1 MKDQIIA
8 KFKAKFPAVTLSNKR
23 LDEIADRLSKKV
35 TNEEEIDAKLDEMNE
50 LMPFADIQKSDDK
63 IRDLNGKLKA
73 TTTKDPTSQDQ
84 STSTTK
90 KEGENVDDNSGLGQL
105 AQELKLM
112 REELSNMKKKEL
124 QQTML
129 DRVMKHDKLKGIP
142 DSRKN
147 ILLKGRQLPE
157 NDEAFETFVDGFK
170 ADYDAFV
177 TEENNEGLINGHKPA
192 GGGSSGPKP
201 GISSD
206 MKEYLAA
213 KKTAEA
219 ASNKN

>member
-1 MKDQIIA
+1 MKDKIIA
-8 KFKAKFPAVTLSNKR
+8 RIKAKFPDVNLSAKR
-23 LDEIADRLSKKV
+23 LDAIADKLTPKV
-35 TNEEEIDAKLDEMNE
+35 TDENEIDQKLDDLNDV
-50 LMPFADIQKSDDK
+50 LAFADIAKADDK
-63 IRDLNGKLKA
+63 IRDLNSKLKNS
-73 TTTKDPTSQDQ
+73 TPKPEGSQDQ
-84 STSTTK
+84 PGSTTK

-129 DRVMKHDKLKGIP
+129 QKIGAHEKLKAIP
-142 DSRKN
+142 ESRRN
-147 ILLKGRQLPE
+147 ILLKGRALPE
-157 NDEAFETFVDGFK
+157 KDEDLETFVDGFK

-192 GGGSSGPKP
+192 GGGPSGPKP

>member
-1 MKDQIIA
+1 MKDQIVA

-50 LMPFADIQKSDDK
+50 LLPFADIQKSDDK

-73 TTTKDPTSQDQ
+73 TTKDTTSQDQ
-84 STSTTK
+84 STSTTTQDK
-90 KEGENVDDNSGLGQL
+90 ADDTPAWAKALVDSNKQL
-105 AQELKLM
+105 ADKLAVM
-112 REELSNMKKKEL
+112 EKEKL

-129 DRVMKHDKLKGIP
+129 QKIGAHEKLKAIP
-142 DSRKN
+142 ESRRN
-147 ILLKGRQLPE
+147 ILLKGRALPE
-157 NDEAFETFVDGFK
+157 KDEDLETFVDGFK

>member
-1 MKDQIIA
+1 MKDQIVA

-50 LMPFADIQKSDDK
+50 LLPFADIQKSDDK
-63 IRDLNGKLKA
+63 IRDLNGKLKTA
-73 TTTKDPTSQDQ
+73 TQPATTSQDQ
-84 STSTTK
+84 STSTTTQD
-90 KEGENVDDNSGLGQL
+90 NADDTPAWAKALVESNQQL
-105 AQELKLM
+105 AQKLAVM
-112 REELSNMKKKEL
+112 EKEKNQQSML
-124 QQTML
+124 Q
-129 DRVMKHDKLKGIP
+129 KIGAHEKLKTIP
-142 DSRKN
+142 ESRRN
-147 ILLKGRQLPE
+147 ILLKGRALPE
-157 NDEAFETFVDGFK
+157 KDEDLETFVDGFK

>member
-1 MKDQIIA
+1 MKDQIVA

-50 LMPFADIQKSDDK
+50 LLPFADIQKSDDK

-73 TTTKDPTSQDQ
+73 TTKDTTSQDQ
-84 STSTTK
+84 STSTTTQDK
-90 KEGENVDDNSGLGQL
+90 ADDTPAWAKALVDSNKQL
-105 AQELKLM
+105 ADKLAVM
-112 REELSNMKKKEL
+112 EKEKL

-129 DRVMKHDKLKGIP
+129 QKIGAHEKLKAIP
-142 DSRKN
+142 ESRRN
-147 ILLKGRQLPE
+147 ILLKGRALPE
-157 NDEAFETFVDGFK
+157 KDEDLETFVDGFK

-192 GGGSSGPKP
+192 GGGPSGPKP

>member
-50 LMPFADIQKSDDK
+50 LLPFADIQKSDDK

-129 DRVMKHDKLKGIP
+129 QKIGAHEKLKAIP
-142 DSRKN
+142 ESRRN
-147 ILLKGRQLPE
+147 ILLKGRALPE
-157 NDEAFETFVDGFK
+157 KDEDLETFVDGFK

-192 GGGSSGPKP
+192 GGGPSGPKP

>member
-1 MKDQIIA
+1 MKDQIVA
-8 KFKAKFPAVTLSNKR
+8 KFKAKFPAVNLRKKR
-23 LDEIADRLSKKV
+23 LDAIADKLSSKI
-35 TNEEEIDAKLDEMNE
+35 TDEAEIDAKLDELNDIF
-50 LMPFADIQKSDDK
+50 PFQKISEEDDAYF
-63 IRDLNGKLKA
+63 DLKRKVTEQPAN
-73 TTTKDPTSQDQ
+73 KDNTNQ
-84 STSTTK
+84 STSTTTQDK
-90 KEGENVDDNSGLGQL
+90 ADDTPAWAKALVESNQQL
-105 AQELKLM
+105 AQKLAVM
-112 REELSNMKKKEL
+112 EKEKN

-129 DRVMKHDKLKGIP
+129 QKIGAHEKLKAIP
-142 DSRKN
+142 ESRRN
-147 ILLKGRQLPE
+147 ILLKGRALPE
-157 NDEAFETFVDGFK
+157 KEEDLETFVDGFK

-192 GGGSSGPKP
+192 GGGPSGPKP